1 MKGRA
6 HRVLQRAALAQVS
19 NGLLQPKCGCGGQ
32 ASLAGECN
40 ECRESRKPAPE
51 QVHEVINSSG
61 EPLDA
66 STRSFMEPRF
76 GHDFSNV
83 RVHTDARA
91 AQTADA
97 LNAQAYTVGNH
108 VVFGNGNYLPGTNT
122 GQQLLA
128 HELTHV
134 VQQSTSPVASGD
146 GATVHRQP
154 APAKTG
160 KTPAKPA
167 EAAKEPPPKKYA
179 VENCPF
185 PTDWKEEHVAG
196 NQMMCVSSEAFEKAP
211 ECNLT
216 DDHYKLIKVAKE
228 SVRKRVA
235 RAESR
240 MHWLGGPEYAAR
252 LAKKIFK
259 GAAPDAQTIK
269 DTLAKALAILSS
281 DMKFRGATCADPLC
295 ESKGQ
300 HAVAYEAGPTE
311 PVAFCPR
318 QFWGNYVD
326 KMPRTILH
334 EAVHLAGIDIDP
346 DVTEVYCD
354 GKGCEEQCQDA
365 TSAEAWTLFIDCL
378 GGALIKPKTEEAK
391 YTPRTDFD
399 KTTTKGVESEFG
411 K

>member
-1 MKGRA
+1 MRGRA
-6 HRVLQRAALAQVS
+6 SRVLHRAALAQVT
-19 NGLLQPKCGCGGQ
+19 NGLVQPKCGCS
-32 ASLAGECN
+32 SLAGECN
-40 ECRESRKPAPE
+40 ECRESRKPE
-51 QVHEVINSSG
+51 QVNEVVNSSG
-61 EPLDA
+61 EPLDR
-66 STRSFMEPRF
+66 STRSMMEPRF

-91 AQTADA
+91 AESAEA

-108 VVFGNGNYLPGTNT
+108 VVFGNGNYLPGTS
-122 GQQLLA
+122 GGRQLLA

-134 VQQSTSPVASGD
+134 VQQSAAGNSAMVQ
-146 GATVHRQP
+146 RQP
-154 APAKTG
+154 APAKPA

-167 EAAKEPPPKKYA
+167 KGTKEPPAKKYA
-179 VENCPF
+179 VEKCPI
-185 PTDWKEEHVAG
+185 PSDWKEHHDAG
-196 NQMMCVSSEAFEKAP
+196 SNMMCVASEAFEKAP

-216 DDHYKLIKVAKE
+216 DDHYKLINAAKE

-235 RAESR
+235 KAESR

-259 GAAPDAQTIK
+259 GEPPDAATIK
-269 DTLAKALAILSS
+269 DTLTKALTILSG

-295 ESKGQ
+295 ESKDQ
-300 HAVAYEAGPTE
+300 HAVAYESGPTE

-318 QFWGNYVD
+318 QFWEDYVP

-334 EAVHLAGIDIDP
+334 EAIHLAGIDIDP
-346 DVTEVYCD
+346 DVKELYCD

-378 GGALIKPKTEEAK
+378 GGALIKPKTEEK
-391 YTPRTDFD
+391 
-399 KTTTKGVESEFG
+399 
-411 K
+411 